1 MQSPLSGLRSR
12 SATTPGEATAASHG
26 SASGAKRRAPPGKLA
41 SSTPSSQRPAR
52 PLTRTGALAAVA
64 SASDIR
70 ERIAGMKTYLA
81 DLHVAYAAK
90 VELRPSQRRD
100 AQFVDLLVAVE
111 NARDPELNL
120 SSHTVDYKRLSKGDD
135 PSAAIDLA
143 CRLVAGMHKPDAWHA
158 IVSMNGFEV
167 ALSAKH
173 DPRRPMHVSLVVV
186 SSAHEDSRDWK
197 MVAST
202 LVDHLNEALDEAG
215 KPRQAKVLVNCLN
228 TSIQKTNEGSA
239 IFAIAAAR
247 EMPGDPGIGQLHEEA
262 LTQAAVEPRD
272 FTVRER
278 SGDKLLGPRFF
289 KHMTLES
296 SMDALL
302 EARPDLQDEPINK
315 QQQTLHERQG
325 DLLVEHKPSSRFSF
339 PFIYSGSYEKKR
351 LNMYEQAIRHIETVA
366 APAIVAARVK
376 EMGAYLHDLRRAY
389 KGKAALP
396 APRDAEFLDLLIAV
410 ENAMDPQLR
419 LSAHKIEVPKL
430 AERNSAAIADLSGF
444 LADGVRDG
452 AGWQATL
459 DFDGHHA
466 ALSARHN
473 PENTAHV
480 SIALLNGTGG
490 TGSPL
495 PREHWQNL
503 SIVLDQ
509 RLQQILHDTGDTRAS
524 KLWVTHFGTPALAP
538 ESALS
543 TLLAAIGMKD
553 DPRVA
558 QLHSEAL
565 VQVAKEPGTAA
576 LLYLKDDGDP
586 LIEPAEDG
594 DDLLIDQIEMYR
606 AAIGH
611 FERSLAS
618 KS

>member
-1 MQSPLSGLRSR
+1 MLSGR
-12 SATTPGEATAASHG
+12 
-26 SASGAKRRAPPGKLA
+26 
-41 SSTPSSQRPAR
+41 RPAR
-52 PLTRTGALAAVA
+52 LLTPSGALAAAA
-64 SASDIR
+64 SAPDIR
-70 ERIAGMKTYLA
+70 ERIADMKGYLA

-90 VELRPSQRRD
+90 VELLPSKRRD

-111 NARDPELNL
+111 NARDPKLNL
-120 SSHTVDYKRLSKGDD
+120 SSHAIDYKRLSKGDD

-143 CRLVAGMHKPDAWHA
+143 RRLVAEMNQPDAWHA

-173 DPRRPMHVSLVVV
+173 DPQRPMHVSLVVV
-186 SSAHEDSRDWK
+186 SSAHEEARDWK

-228 TSIQKTNEGSA
+228 TSIQRTNEGSA
-239 IFAIAAAR
+239 IFAIAVAR
-247 EMPGDPGIGQLHEEA
+247 EMPGDPGIGQVHEEA

-272 FTVRER
+272 FTVHEH

-289 KHMTLES
+289 KHMTLKS

-302 EARPDLQDEPINK
+302 EARPDLEHEPINT
-315 QQQTLHERQG
+315 QQQTLRERQG
-325 DLLVEHKPSSRFSF
+325 DHLAEHKPSSRLSF
-339 PFIYSGSYEKKR
+339 PTIYSGSYEKKR
-351 LNMYEQAIRHIETVA
+351 LNMYEQAIRHIEAAA
-366 APAIVAARVK
+366 APAIVAAQVK
-376 EMGAYLHDLRRAY
+376 EMRAYLHELQRAY

-396 APRDAEFLDLLIAV
+396 APRDAEFLDLLVAV

-430 AERNSAAIADLSGF
+430 AERNSAAIANLSGF
-444 LADGVRDG
+444 LAEGVRNG
-452 AGWQATL
+452 AGWHATL

-480 SIALLNGTGG
+480 SIVLLNGTGS
-490 TGSPL
+490 TL

-509 RLQQILHDTGDTRAS
+509 RLQQILHDTGDTRPS
-524 KLWVTHFGTPALAP
+524 KLWVTHFSAPALAP
-538 ESALS
+538 DSALS

-553 DPRVA
+553 DRRVA

-565 VQVAKEPGTAA
+565 VHVAKEPGTAA

-586 LIEPAEDG
+586 LIEATEDG